1 MGQSEISALLHGG
14 LYQTDTVHLNK
25 RTKYIEWRFW
35 MLPLAL
41 YTGMRQMEIAQL
53 HIDDLKSE
61 KGIFYLHVNDDDG
74 GDKSEGQP
82 TSTGRRVRYRTG
94 ASVKGLPPA
103 KKNRVVRRKMAAI
116 ERALK
121 ELREVAGWSGVC
133 MLGLPVTDKETQYQ
147 QLFSPDMC
155 LRVHDIDPLR
165 QEFFAAMRAKYPD
178 IPDMEMQPQPGRL
191 FVRQGMETGP
201 ALACYNVSIET
212 LRIMQS
218 VGGTCRQIV
227 NDMAGNG
234 SAPDFL
240 SPGK

>member
-1 MGQSEISALLHGG
+1 MFRRRTPAVAVPPRQVRRVFIDSDEDDDSDKERVSA
-14 LYQTDTVHLNK
+14 T
-25 RTKYIEWRFW
+25 
-35 MLPLAL
+35 PSA
-41 YTGMRQMEIAQL
+41 
-53 HIDDLKSE
+53 SS
-61 KGIFYLHVNDDDG
+61 KGNDNNNNDDDG